1 MMRIAHLSDVHFGK
15 IGHEGITDAIVADVN
30 DAWADLVIVSG
41 DLTQR
46 ARHREM
52 SAARD
57 FLQRFD
63 AEVMVIP
70 GNHDVHPWWRPER
83 RLFTPLHR
91 YKQYISRDLRPT
103 IERDGLSVLGLSSAH
118 GWTVKGGR
126 LRSADRA
133 FAAQYFAQQPEDAFR
148 ILAVHHHLAPL
159 HALGKHDLI
168 RGRGHREALLA
179 AHIDLVLC
187 GHLHISHVAQ
197 LPVPGRDQPVTIAS
211 AGTATSTRG
220 RKSNKGVNYYN
231 HILLGA
237 DHFVVEERRFDAER
251 VIYEPDRQT
260 RIARAI

>member
-1 MMRIAHLSDVHFGK
+1 MIRIAHLSDVHFGK
-15 IGHEGITDAIVADVN
+15 IGHAGIVDAIVADVN
-30 DAWADLVIVSG
+30 EAQADLVIVSG

-52 SAARD
+52 APARD

-91 YKQYISRDLRPT
+91 YKQYISRDLRPH

-126 LRSADRA
+126 LRRADRA
-133 FAAQYFAQQPEDAFR
+133 FAAQYFAHQPEDAFR
-148 ILAVHHHLAPL
+148 ILAVHHHLTPL
-159 HALGKHDLI
+159 RAMGKHDLI
-168 RGRGHREALLA
+168 RGRQHRRAMLTA
-179 AHIDLVLC
+179 RIDLVLC

-197 LPVPGRDQPVTIAS
+197 IPVPGREQPIVIAS

-231 HILLGA
+231 HILLT
-237 DHFVVEERRFDAER
+237 DNHFVVDERRFDTER
-251 VIYEPDRQT
+251 VIYETERQT
-260 RIARAI
+260 RFTRAT